1 MTHGGSAGRQ
11 QLLGTQSR
19 THCRYVH
26 RILPPPPGVPNW
38 LMMPRRLA
46 LLFQLAVVV
55 EPLTPPPPRCARF
68 SIRAAG
74 QAFLAPTLAVT
85 LAFSDGTAALAE
97 QPLQEQPS
105 GAAAVARMISA
116 DEITSS
122 ELASALGRGAT
133 EAAEAARLAG
143 GALESVAG
151 ESQAAFAGGGSLSR
165 VLAGKLIPA
174 LTSSALTAAD
184 ELQVPRPRQPSLA
197 PLSAHALRPSAP
209 QPLGPPSVMTLA
221 PIERSSRCWT
231 ASTRSRPRRSCRP
244 RASRR
249 RRSSPSAPR
258 PPSRWARARVRG

>member
-1 MTHGGSAGRQ
+1 MRIRMP
-11 QLLGTQSR
+11 LG
-19 THCRYVH
+19 
-26 RILPPPPGVPNW
+26 L
-38 LMMPRRLA
+38 RLA
-46 LLFQLAVVV
+46 LLLQLAVVV

-105 GAAAVARMISA
+105 GAAVARMITA
-116 DEITSS
+116 DEITSF
-122 ELASALGRGAT
+122 ELVSALGRGAA

-143 GALESVAG
+143 GALEGVAG

-184 ELQVPRPRQPSLA
+184 ELQVPRQRQPSLA
-197 PLSAHALRPSAP
+197 PLSPSGP
-209 QPLGPPSVMTLA
+209 QPL
-221 PIERSSRCWT
+221 
-231 ASTRSRPRRSCRP
+231 
-244 RASRR
+244 
-249 RRSSPSAPR
+249 SPSALPL
-258 PPSRWARARVRG
+258 S

>member
-1 MTHGGSAGRQ
+1 
-11 QLLGTQSR
+11 
-19 THCRYVH
+19 
-26 RILPPPPGVPNW
+26 
-38 LMMPRRLA
+38 MMPHRLA

-85 LAFSDGTAALAE
+85 LALSDGTAALAE

-105 GAAAVARMISA
+105 GAAAVARMITA

-122 ELASALGRGAT
+122 ELVSALGRGAT

-184 ELQVPRPRQPSLA
+184 ELQVPRQRQPSLA
-197 PLSAHALRPSAP
+197 PLSAQRSAL
-209 QPLGPPSVMTLA
+209 
-221 PIERSSRCWT
+221 
-231 ASTRSRPRRSCRP
+231 
-244 RASRR
+244 
-249 RRSSPSAPR
+249 SPSAPR
-258 PPSRWARARVRG
+258 PSLCHDTGTN

>member
-1 MTHGGSAGRQ
+1 
-11 QLLGTQSR
+11 
-19 THCRYVH
+19 
-26 RILPPPPGVPNW
+26 
-38 LMMPRRLA
+38 MPQHRLA

-85 LAFSDGTAALAE
+85 LALSDGTAALAE

-105 GAAAVARMISA
+105 AVARMMTA

-122 ELASALGRGAT
+122 ELVSALGRGAA

-184 ELQVPRPRQPSLA
+184 ELQVPRQRQPSLA
-197 PLSAHALRPSAP
+197 PLSAQRSAL
-209 QPLGPPSVMTLA
+209 
-221 PIERSSRCWT
+221 
-231 ASTRSRPRRSCRP
+231 
-244 RASRR
+244 
-249 RRSSPSAPR
+249 SPSAPR
-258 PPSRWARARVRG
+258 PSLCHDTGTN

>member
-1 MTHGGSAGRQ
+1 MTHEVQRVDSRSSEQ
-11 QLLGTQSR
+11 KESYCTSLGKTAERS
-19 THCRYVH
+19 
-26 RILPPPPGVPNW
+26 PDNSPAPGACSLASMRLHP
-38 LMMPRRLA
+38 LA
-46 LLFQLAVVV
+46 LLFHLALVV

-105 GAAAVARMISA
+105 GAVARMISA

-184 ELQVPRPRQPSLA
+184 ELQVPRQRQPSLA
-197 PLSAHALRPSAP
+197 PLSAQRSAL
-209 QPLGPPSVMTLA
+209 
-221 PIERSSRCWT
+221 
-231 ASTRSRPRRSCRP
+231 
-244 RASRR
+244 
-249 RRSSPSAPR
+249 SPSAPL
-258 PPSRWARARVRG
+258 PSLCHDTGTN

>member
-1 MTHGGSAGRQ
+1 MAIMPQ
-11 QLLGTQSR
+11 
-19 THCRYVH
+19 H
-26 RILPPPPGVPNW
+26 RV
-38 LMMPRRLA
+38 A
-46 LLFQLAVVV
+46 LLLQLAVVV

-105 GAAAVARMISA
+105 GAAVARMISA

-122 ELASALGRGAT
+122 ELVSALGRGAA

-143 GALESVAG
+143 GALEGVAG

-184 ELQVPRPRQPSLA
+184 ELQVPRQRQPSLA
-197 PLSAHALRPSAP
+197 PLSAQRSALSRQKPKEVEVKMRRGCRRGWVSRNVGGA
-209 QPLGPPSVMTLA
+209 QEGSSV
-221 PIERSSRCWT
+221 
-231 ASTRSRPRRSCRP
+231 
-244 RASRR
+244 
-249 RRSSPSAPR
+249 
-258 PPSRWARARVRG
+258 

>member
-122 ELASALGRGAT
+122 ELASALFEHARCEEQLSSFADTHVLQAHLPPAQLQRLLPLVCAPLRAT
-133 EAAEAARLAG
+133 GTGTRAVASGGGGLG
-143 GALESVAG
+143 GAD
-151 ESQAAFAGGGSLSR
+151 QAR
-165 VLAGKLIPA
+165 
-174 LTSSALTAAD
+174 
-184 ELQVPRPRQPSLA
+184 
-197 PLSAHALRPSAP
+197 
-209 QPLGPPSVMTLA
+209 
-221 PIERSSRCWT
+221 
-231 ASTRSRPRRSCRP
+231 
-244 RASRR
+244 
-249 RRSSPSAPR
+249 
-258 PPSRWARARVRG
+258 

>member
-1 MTHGGSAGRQ
+1 MRFSGSTAGPRNRS
-11 QLLGTQSR
+11 LCSAKN
-19 THCRYVH
+19 VH
-26 RILPPPPGVPNW
+26 RIFPCAGCSMRPHP
-38 LMMPRRLA
+38 LA
-46 LLFQLAVVV
+46 LLFHFAVVV
-55 EPLTPPPPRCARF
+55 EPLTPPPPPRCARF

-85 LAFSDGTAALAE
+85 LALSDGTAALAE

-122 ELASALGRGAT
+122 ELVSALGRGAA

-184 ELQVPRPRQPSLA
+184 ELQVPRQRQPSLA
-197 PLSAHALRPSAP
+197 PLSAQRSAPQLLSPQPLSPQPLSPSAP
-209 QPLGPPSVMTLA
+209 QPL
-221 PIERSSRCWT
+221 
-231 ASTRSRPRRSCRP
+231 
-244 RASRR
+244 
-249 RRSSPSAPR
+249 SPLS
-258 PPSRWARARVRG
+258 